1 MIFKTITDETT
12 ISGQRIVGALEARK
26 IAQQRATVQLET
38 DIACLKKY
46 EIACQSGS
54 VSTEQF
60 DAIMKKASIT
70 AKEYQQ
76 IFRKRLVLLNHMRRH
91 KSPITQHCS
100 QLVSEPVFLLKQ

>member
-54 VSTEQF
+54 VSTEQLSSVPSRQ
-60 DAIMKKASIT
+60 KKS
-70 AKEYQQ
+70 EYE
-76 IFRKRLVLLNHMRRH
+76 I
-91 KSPITQHCS
+91 
-100 QLVSEPVFLLKQ
+100 